1 MARGFHRFIGFDDGS
16 VIDAEAATF
25 RNAKT
30 CDRTDMTTLK
40 KRICLDA
47 KVTTL
52 SGPSLCLGLAL
63 EHFTD
68 VGKLSVPFVMEGGQE
83 DSSSRMMSDV
93 KL

>member
-1 MARGFHRFIGFDDGS
+1 M
-16 VIDAEAATF
+16 IDAEAATF

-83 DSSSRMMSDV
+83 DSSRLQVRCEAV
-93 KL
+93 KLQSSALKAVPH